1 MGPCFSHRRVQLYRP
16 TRVPAF
22 VFLSTAAMARGLRDQ
37 LGIEKELIAVENA
50 RRGISKKSMAHDG
63 ATPMI
68 EVDPVI
74 RGTRTCTLWGFDSC
88 CGLISGVA
96 LYSSNAITPA
106 PTTIARI
113 Q

>member
-1 MGPCFSHRRVQLYRP
+1 MGPCFSHRRVQLYGP

-22 VFLSTAAMARGLRDQ
+22 VFVSTAAMARGLRDQ
-37 LGIEKELIAVENA
+37 FGIEKELIAVENA

-63 ATPMI
+63 ATPRI

-74 RGTRTCTLWGFDSC
+74 RGTRTCTAWGLDSC

-113 Q
+113 